1 MSFGLRVK
9 QETQMRQTCITL
21 AISTLIPITASAS
34 GLTYSESRLSYQS
47 QESNSN
53 TARRANLNL
62 GFEAGANQYGL
73 RYIHRSS
80 DNNPSSQEANITFG
94 SHVADRLFVEGM
106 VSAEKGDTYDNRGYG
121 FRTEYDTTLGK
132 IGAFHRT
139 WDDEEK
145 NTRMYSTFDMLPGMF
160 SGIIR
165 YQSRTPA
172 KTDTSHDIVASFETP
187 TIGHYF
193 ATSRETD
200 DDHSWHYAFSGDYQ
214 FEKIHYLVGFGRRGH
229 DNAATLFAFGF
240 GAAVD
245 LTDQA
250 SLAAVIGQHQK
261 GGASDTDISLS
272 LNWTFGEAPNAER
285 AIADTQ
291 TKAYRIAF
299 IR

>member
-1 MSFGLRVK
+1 
-9 QETQMRQTCITL
+9 MRQTCITL
-21 AISTLIPITASAS
+21 AITTLIPITASAS

-145 NTRMYSTFDMLPGMF
+145 NTRIYSTFDMLLGC
-160 SGIIR
+160 S
-165 YQSRTPA
+165 
-172 KTDTSHDIVASFETP
+172 
-187 TIGHYF
+187 
-193 ATSRETD
+193 
-200 DDHSWHYAFSGDYQ
+200 
-214 FEKIHYLVGFGRRGH
+214 
-229 DNAATLFAFGF
+229 AA
-240 GAAVD
+240 
-245 LTDQA
+245 
-250 SLAAVIGQHQK
+250 
-261 GGASDTDISLS
+261 
-272 LNWTFGEAPNAER
+272 
-285 AIADTQ
+285 
-291 TKAYRIAF
+291 
-299 IR
+299 